1 LGGTPQVWR
10 TDRMATIV
18 IPGTDRLTKDAAQIA
33 KHYAVQVA
41 VCPPRRAQRKG
52 VVEAAIKYLT
62 KSWWRTAPVSTIGE
76 AQSSVDA
83 WSVKVADARQ
93 RPGGTVG
100 ELGASEPLAGLP
112 AMAYP
117 AQITVGRRASR
128 SALVSFEANEYSV
141 PPVHAGRMV
150 TAIATVGDPLLRIV
164 SAAGEIVAEHRRA
177 PRGAGQTIRTSEH
190 ARQLE
195 TAVLAAFT
203 TEQACRRKPNLPP
216 GENALTELARL
227 RGLPAEQTAVV
238 VSLADYAALAQV
250 AR

>member
-1 LGGTPQVWR
+1 
-10 TDRMATIV
+10 MATIV
-18 IPGTDRLTKDAAQIA
+18 IAGSDRLTKDAAQIA

-62 KSWWRTAPVSTIGE
+62 KSWWRTAPVTTIGE

-83 WSVKVADARQ
+83 WSVRIADARR

-100 ELGASEPLAGLP
+100 ELGASEPLSGLP

-117 AQITVGRRASR
+117 AQIMVQRRASR
-128 SALVSFEANEYSV
+128 SALVAFEANEYSV
-141 PPVHAGRMV
+141 PPVHAGRIV
-150 TAIATVGDPLLRIV
+150 TVLARVGDPLLRIV

-177 PRGAGQTIRTSEH
+177 PRGAGQTIRTTEH
-190 ARQLE
+190 ARELE

-203 TEQACRRKPNLPP
+203 TKQACRRKPNLPP